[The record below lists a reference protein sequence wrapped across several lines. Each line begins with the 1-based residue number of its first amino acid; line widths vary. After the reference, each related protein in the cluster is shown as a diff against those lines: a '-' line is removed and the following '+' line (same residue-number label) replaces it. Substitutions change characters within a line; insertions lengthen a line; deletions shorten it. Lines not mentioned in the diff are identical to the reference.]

1 MIGDNSIYHGEVT
14 LKFYNKEDQL
24 KKEITIKNTG
34 TPWLFYVITRMLR
47 DGSSWEEKPGKL
59 MLLNTSFENQLRTNI
74 PLNSAFLSEELG
86 DGNEDPYIM
95 YEFHLSYYNLNAEI
109 KNGIGNLSGYHLAL
123 LSNNNITMSS
133 ITGGSVE
140 AIAAGITKD
149 GVEAKEV
156 PPICALTTIGG
167 TNDTDYSLNPGEYIS
182 VLWKMYF
189 TNVSINSTSTSD

>member
-24 KKEITIKNTG
+24 KKEITIKNMG

-47 DGSSWEEKPGKL
+47 DGSSWEDKPGKL
-59 MLLNTSFENQLRTNI
+59 MLLDENFKNQLRTNV

-95 YEFHLSYYNLNAEI
+95 YEFHLSYYNLNAEV
-109 KNGIGNLSGYHLAL
+109 KAGIDNLSGYHLTL

-133 ITGGSVE
+133 ITEISVE
-140 AIAAGITKD
+140 DIVSKTTKD
-149 GVEAKEV
+149 VVETGEY
-156 PPICALTTIGG
+156 PPICALTTIDIN
-167 TNDTDYSLNPGEYIS
+167 NDKDYSLNPGEYIS